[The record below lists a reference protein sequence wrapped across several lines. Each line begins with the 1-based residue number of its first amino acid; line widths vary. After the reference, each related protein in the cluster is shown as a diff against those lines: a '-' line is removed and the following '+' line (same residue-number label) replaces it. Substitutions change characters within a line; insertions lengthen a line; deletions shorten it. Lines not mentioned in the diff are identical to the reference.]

1 MRKAAAESWPDGR
14 FMAFVPEME
23 QTGEGVDD
31 PTPELEAAPGE
42 ARDALASLSNEESDE
57 PDT

>member
-1 MRKAAAESWPDGR
+1 MRKAAPEYWPDGR

-31 PTPELEAAPGE
+31 DPTPELLRRHAARRGM
-42 ARDALASLSNEESDE
+42 L
-57 PDT
+57 